1 MGLDDLVGINVKVAN
16 MSLGLIPANTGS
28 ATLRAKV
35 NSLVANGITIVA
47 SAGNDGPAGLMSDPA
62 RAALVITVGA
72 TNDINQ
78 LTDYTSKGFTPIAD
92 SIVPTD
98 TREDE
103 KPDVLAPGGSPRY
116 SDILSTDSNNSE
128 GESTTFPEQ
137 VQNDYASLHGTSM
150 AAPFVTGA
158 SALVIQALESTG
170 LVWSYAS
177 STHPRLVKMLL
188 GASAT
193 ETNQLREGSAA
204 PGANDPSLG
213 RAAAPKD
220 RLEGYGII
228 NPDAAIEAVR
238 LAYEGNF
245 TGTSTGT
252 PTDRRAWGR
261 KIALNTGNI
270 VSITLTPP
278 PTADYDLY
286 LYSATPTAKGNPVIL
301 ASSTNAGV
309 CDRAD
314 HVHRGRQRNGVSVR
328 QASERQW
335 HVQRGGRRLRQ
346 RYGRVQRAV

>member
-1 MGLDDLVGINVKVAN
+1 MSTYAIVNTVTNYPTVDSFNTLRGVAPGCQWAGVKVFHSDGTGTSGELSMGLDDLVGLNVKVAN

-116 SDILSTDSNNSE
+116 SDILSTDSNNTE
-128 GESTTFPEQ
+128 GESTTFPEL

-170 LVWSYAS
+170 L
-177 STHPRLVKMLL
+177 
-188 GASAT
+188 
-193 ETNQLREGSAA
+193 
-204 PGANDPSLG
+204 
-213 RAAAPKD
+213 
-220 RLEGYGII
+220 RLELCIEH
-228 NPDAAIEAVR
+228 PPAAREDAPRCVGDRNQPAPR
-238 LAYEGNF
+238 RQ
-245 TGTSTGT
+245 
-252 PTDRRAWGR
+252 RRA
-261 KIALNTGNI
+261 
-270 VSITLTPP
+270 
-278 PTADYDLY
+278 
-286 LYSATPTAKGNPVIL
+286 
-301 ASSTNAGV
+301 
-309 CDRAD
+309 
-314 HVHRGRQRNGVSVR
+314 GRQRSLVG
-328 QASERQW
+328 ASRSAQGSSRRIW
-335 HVQRGGRRLRQ
+335 DHQPRRCDRSGADRLRGQ
-346 RYGRVQRAV
+346 LHRNIDRHSDRSPGVGP